1 MSTTYLDIA
10 DKDSATQEALRVMR
24 AAYPGYRGRKFSVR
38 VQALSNMDLRS
49 YWDGGS
55 RTDYTLID
63 LDSRRTV
70 ALPTQSPF
78 DAPVRSVEQFVIRH
92 LGVFD
97 DGTYECDLWHSTI
110 EAAKLPLNVG
120 VVEHVIFQ
128 GRDQGLTLVID
139 PAKAAGLLPS
149 PDTVTD
155 DQQIVLHYTGSL
167 KNTYGGET
175 NLRFKEAHRETGI
188 PETVWETAKASLIQ
202 SKHLRSNGSITPKGR
217 NARRPIGGWD

>member
-10 DKDSATQEALRVMR
+10 DKDPATQEALRVMR
-24 AAYPGYRGRKFSVR
+24 AACPGYRGRKFSVR
-38 VQALSNMDLRS
+38 VQPLSNMDLRS

-78 DAPVRSVEQFVIRH
+78 DAPVR
-92 LGVFD
+92 G
-97 DGTYECDLWHSTI
+97 I
-110 EAAKLPLNVG
+110 EAATLPLNVG

-139 PAKAAGLLPS
+139 PANAAGLLPE